1 MVMTRA
7 QTPRTMSYDR
17 DEIEQIAHIL
27 GRLEK
32 LLTDGHDNGLATH
45 VTEYLVGETD
55 IEWLARWIIELRNN
69 LYRKLIVLARD
80 RRQPPNNPLF
90 GLDNHRSIVRDVLK
104 LETKALLDGVITS
117 EIRCFDLVLRIV
129 ELDNI

>member
-32 LLTDGHDNGLATH
+32 LLTDDHDNGLATQ

-69 LYRKLIVLARD
+69 LHRKLIVLARD
-80 RRQPPNNPLF
+80 RRQPPKQSTFRP
-90 GLDNHRSIVRDVLK
+90 
-104 LETKALLDGVITS
+104 
-117 EIRCFDLVLRIV
+117 
-129 ELDNI
+129 